1 MTLYETNPTDLKS
14 QITHYQLLRKE
25 GVLQYYARKEGYDRL
40 GLQYIPPLKVS
51 EHHAKTAIKM
61 ILVLESLSKS
71 EYASEQWTFADCSA
85 DRFNSPPKNCM
96 KKHSFEVEVWFDND
110 KKNTFPYINWR
121 DIYYQ
126 DENDEW
132 HKVKGE
138 VDYNG
143 LYFTEL
149 DGTRN
154 YFLLFEKD
162 AYRYGKTGTWT
173 VNYNNQQILPF
184 VTSSSRKSIS
194 DTKEDTTDGE
204 PSTSFSTSQ
213 EKDNRRRTLRPQ
225 EGSPSSTTRYT
236 RKRRRGGGEQGES
249 PPSTKRRRGA
259 QSDGTSDYV
268 SAEEVGRSHR
278 SVQRTGLGRVER
290 LKEEARDPPI
300 IQLKGGANSLKCWR
314 NRFKIK
320 HKNSFIAITTV
331 YKWVANTNA
340 DVVESRLMVAFKD
353 NAQRAAFIASVHI
366 PKGVSMSLG
375 SLDSL

>member
-14 QITHYQLLRKE
+14 QIIHYQLLRKE
-25 GVLQYYARKEGYDRL
+25 GVLQYYTRKEGYDRL
-40 GLQYIPPLKVS
+40 GLQYIPPLKIS
-51 EHHAKTAIKM
+51 ENHAKTAIKM
-61 ILVLESLSKS
+61 ILILESLAKSK
-71 EYASEQWTFADCSA
+71 YASEQWTFADCSA
-85 DRFNSPPKNCM
+85 DRFNSPPRNCL
-96 KKHSFEVEVWFDND
+96 KKHSFEVEVWFDSD
-110 KKNTFPYINWR
+110 KQNAFPYINWR

-126 DENDEW
+126 DEKDEW

-143 LYFTEL
+143 LFFTEL

-154 YFLLFEKD
+154 YFILFEKD

-173 VNYNNQQILPF
+173 VNYDNEQILPF

-194 DTKEDTTDGE
+194 DTQEDTTTGE
-204 PSTSFSTSQ
+204 PSTSLSTSK
-213 EKDNRRRTLRPQ
+213 EKDNRRRTPGSQ
-225 EGSPSSTTRYT
+225 EGSPSSTTRHG
-236 RKRRRGGGEQGES
+236 RRRRRGGEQRES
-249 PPSTKRRRGA
+249 PPRTKRRRGA
-259 QSDGTSDYV
+259 QTDGTADYI
-268 SAEEVGRSHR
+268 SPEEVGGSHR
-278 SVQRTGLGRVER
+278 SVQRTGLGRIER

-320 HKNSFIAITTV
+320 YKDLFTAITTV
-331 YKWVANTNA
+331 YKWVGNNNA
-340 DVVESRLMVAFKD
+340 DEVESRLMVAFRD
-353 NAQRAAFIASVHI
+353 LSQRSAFIATVHI